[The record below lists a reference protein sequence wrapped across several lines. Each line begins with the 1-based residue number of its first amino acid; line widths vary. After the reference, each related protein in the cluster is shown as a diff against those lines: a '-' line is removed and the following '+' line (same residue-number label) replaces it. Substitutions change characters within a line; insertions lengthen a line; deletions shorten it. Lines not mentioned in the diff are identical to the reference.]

1 MAKEIN
7 KENEVKVDMV
17 TGEVMEN
24 ATEKKNIEIIDVDS
38 FESRR
43 ARDESQD
50 SQREGDRVVYRV
62 PLTVKRYT
70 NGNVSDN
77 GRLYYSYAVGYASK
91 LNGKV
96 ISQTIDLEPE
106 AKRADTYD
114 FLDAIFGEGDAMP
127 LEIVKTTTTTTLN
140 GVTRR
145 NVSYSFRVSAVD
157 EDGVEVVAIL
167 GTTRGCSGKKE
178 NLIAK
183 LKAAGH
189 ID

>member
-7 KENEVKVDMV
+7 KEVENEVKVDTF
-17 TGEVMEN
+17 TGEVMD
-24 ATEKKNIEIIDVDS
+24 KKNIEIIDVDS
-38 FESRR
+38 FEARR

-70 NGNVSDN
+70 NGNMSDN

-91 LNGKV
+91 LNGKT

-114 FLDAIFGEGDAMP
+114 FLDAIFGDGDAMP
-127 LEIVKTTTTTTLN
+127 LEIVRTTTTSTLN
-140 GVTRR
+140 GVTKR
-145 NVSYSFRVSAVD
+145 NVSYSFRVSATD

-167 GTTRGCSGKKE
+167 GTVRGCSGKKE

-189 ID
+189 IE